1 MVDGCAFGAGGLVV
15 EGDGGGEA
23 PAAGQD
29 AFFVEFGE
37 VGACV
42 RRVL

>member
-1 MVDGCAFGAGGLVV
+1 LVV

-23 PAAGQD
+23 AAGQD